1 VNVAGK
7 DSLIEGRDTRVKL
20 TSFPAREYE
29 WITTERTVET
39 TKDSNTTFNV
49 RLSVRTKYKPYSI
62 TVTYAGGRAIE
73 NVATPILWSPGTNSV
88 SFRWYSFPDTS
99 IYLPVS
105 FQVTGSDSVK
115 EYIEATFIEQAV
127 PVIVK
132 KDVSTVTSKTTVTR
146 SETLGPNRE

>member
-1 VNVAGK
+1 
-7 DSLIEGRDTRVKL
+7 
-20 TSFPAREYE
+20 
-29 WITTERTVET
+29 
-39 TKDSNTTFNV
+39 
-49 RLSVRTKYKPYSI
+49 
-62 TVTYAGGRAIE
+62 VTYAGGKAIE

-115 EYIEATFIEQAV
+115 ENIEATFIEQAV